1 MAGYIAFSEDE
12 RRRARETDLVLMLQA
27 EGAKVKKVG
36 SEFVYGESAEEI
48 HLRGNLWYRF
58 YDQEGGDAV
67 DFVRKFYGKTY
78 PEAVE
83 FLLGNCAGLLRI
95 PQGIST
101 RKKELIMPERNDNLR
116 RVFAYLTVQRGLD
129 REVVR
134 DFVRC
139 GLIYEDAVYH
149 NCVFVGTDENG
160 TAKHCHK
167 RSTGSRSTFK
177 ANAPGSDPAY
187 SFHWLGGS
195 ENLFLFE
202 APIDLL
208 SYISLHKTNWQRHN
222 YAACC
227 GVSDRVLFHILDTHP
242 EIQNVF
248 LCLDND
254 DAGQTASRRI
264 TEKLK
269 QKQVHSEVLVPIRK
283 DWNEDL
289 LAGEEATE
297 CQDLPGLSLQGL

>member
-1 MAGYIAFSEDE
+1 MTGYIAFSEDE
-12 RRRARETDLVLMLQA
+12 RRRARETDLVSMLQA

-36 SEFVYGESAEEI
+36 SEFVCGAGAEEI
-48 HLRGNLWYRF
+48 HLRGNLWYCF
-58 YDQEGGDAV
+58 YDQEGGDAI

-78 PEAVE
+78 PEAVD
-83 FLLGNCAGLLRI
+83 FLLGNHNGVLRVSHSVV
-95 PQGIST
+95 PK
-101 RKKELIMPERNDNLR
+101 KKELLLPERNDNLR
-116 RVFAYLTVQRGLD
+116 RVFAYLTARRGLD

-134 DFVRC
+134 DFVRS

-149 NCVFVGTDENG
+149 NCVFVGMSENG
-160 TAKHCHK
+160 VAKHCHK

-187 SFHWLGGS
+187 SFHWLGGG

-202 APIDLL
+202 APIDML
-208 SYISLHKTNWQRHN
+208 SFISMNGEGWKQEN

-227 GVSDRVLFHILDTHP
+227 GGSDRVLFHILDTHP
-242 EIQNVF
+242 EIQSVF

-254 DAGQTASRRI
+254 EAGQNASRRI

-269 QKQVHSEVLVPIRK
+269 QKQVHSEILVPIRK

-289 LAGEEATE
+289 LAGGEAAE